1 MLVDKQKPLLLI
13 VFTDVEFDI
22 LPTHNAFPRSII
34 AVADIVFFQML
45 DSNYLIWRASRLF

>member
-13 VFTDVEFDI
+13 VFTNMEFDI

-34 AVADIVFFQML
+34 GVADNVFFQML
-45 DSNYLIWRASRLF
+45 DSSYLIWRVSRLL